1 MSFSLIVFLF
11 VLFLLMG
18 MPIAYVLGITGL
30 FYLYSAGGE
39 LFLLIAPDKVF
50 NGINSFALLAVPFF
64 MIAGEVMNKAQISE
78 KILQFCDLL
87 LGKIRGGVGYVTVLA
102 SFIFAGISGSA
113 ISEVT
118 ALGSI
123 LIPTMEKSG
132 YKKSY
137 AAALIASASVLG
149 PIIPP
154 SILAVIYG
162 SMTGISVGSIFAGA
176 IGPGILVALS
186 LVVVL
191 HFTARKLP
199 KRSHTF
205 AGKSA
210 AKTLGNSLWAVFMPI
225 IIVGSILGGIATP
238 TEAAVLAIVYALFI
252 AFFVYRTLRVSDL
265 KDIIIDASKSSTML
279 LFLTGTASI
288 FSWMLAMEQVP
299 QRMAGVFSAIA
310 GSPSVFLLLVCA
322 LLLFVGTFL
331 EITAAAIILVPIL
344 APVAVTM
351 GVHPLHFALVFL
363 IADFIGVITPPVG
376 VCLFASA
383 SIAKESIEAVS
394 KELLP
399 FIAAEVCALLLVV
412 FVPEIVLFLPRLLG
426 LIA

>member
-1 MSFSLIVFLF
+1 MNFMVIIILF

-18 MPIAYVLGITGL
+18 MPIAYVLGISGMV
-30 FYLYSAGGE
+30 YLYFKGGA
-39 LFLLIAPDKVF
+39 LFLLMAPDKVF
-50 NGINSFALLAVPFF
+50 SGINSFALLAVPFF
-64 MIAGEVMNKAQISE
+64 MIAGEVMNKAEISG
-78 KILQFCDLL
+78 KILEFCDLTV
-87 LGKIRGGVGYVTVLA
+87 GKIRGGVGYVSIMA

-137 AAALIASASVLG
+137 SAALIAAASVLG

-162 SMTGISVGSIFAGA
+162 SMTGLSVGAIFAAA
-176 IGPGILVALS
+176 IAPGILISLAL
-186 LVVVL
+186 VFVL
-191 HFTARKLP
+191 HFTAKKMPIRKHSFGN
-199 KRSHTF
+199 KTV
-205 AGKSA
+205 G
-210 AKTLGNSLWAVFMPI
+210 KTLGSSIWAVLMPV

-238 TEAAVLAIVYALFI
+238 TESAVLAILYALFI
-252 AFFVYRTLRVSDL
+252 AFFIYRTLKIGDL
-265 KDIIIDASKSSTML
+265 KDILVDACKSSTIL
-279 LFLTGTASI
+279 LFLTGTAGI

-299 QRMAGVFSAIA
+299 QYMANFFSVVTDNPTI
-310 GSPSVFLLLVCA
+310 FLLLVVV

-344 APVAVTM
+344 APVAVSM
-351 GVHPLHFALVFL
+351 GVDSLHFAIVFL
-363 IADFIGVITPPVG
+363 LADFIGVITPPVG

-383 SIAKESIEAVS
+383 SISKESIEKVS
-394 KELLP
+394 FDLLP
-399 FIAAEVCALLLVV
+399 FLGAEIAALLVIV
-412 FVPEIVLFLPRLLG
+412 FWPELVLFLPRMLK
-426 LIA
+426 LI

>member
-1 MSFSLIVFLF
+1 MNFMVIIILF

-18 MPIAYVLGITGL
+18 MPIAYVLGISGMV
-30 FYLYSAGGE
+30 YLYFKGGA
-39 LFLLIAPDKVF
+39 LFLLMAPDKVF
-50 NGINSFALLAVPFF
+50 SGINSFALLAVPFF
-64 MIAGEVMNKAQISE
+64 MIAGEVMNKAEISG
-78 KILQFCDLL
+78 KILEFCDLTV
-87 LGKIRGGVGYVTVLA
+87 GKIRGGVGYVSIMA

-137 AAALIASASVLG
+137 SAALIAAASVLG

-162 SMTGISVGSIFAGA
+162 SMTGLSVGAIFAAA
-176 IGPGILVALS
+176 IAPGILISLAL
-186 LVVVL
+186 VFVL
-191 HFTARKLP
+191 HFTAKKMPIRKHSFGN
-199 KRSHTF
+199 KTV
-205 AGKSA
+205 G
-210 AKTLGNSLWAVFMPI
+210 KTLGSSIWAVLMPV

-238 TEAAVLAIVYALFI
+238 TESAVLAILYALFI
-252 AFFVYRTLRVSDL
+252 AFFIYRTLKIGDL
-265 KDIIIDASKSSTML
+265 KDILVDACKSSTIL
-279 LFLTGTASI
+279 LFLTGTAGI

-299 QRMAGVFSAIA
+299 QYMANFFSVVTDNPTI
-310 GSPSVFLLLVCA
+310 FLLLVVV

-344 APVAVTM
+344 APVAVSM
-351 GVHPLHFALVFL
+351 GVDSLHFAIVFL
-363 IADFIGVITPPVG
+363 LADFIGVITPPVG

-383 SIAKESIEAVS
+383 SISKESIEKVS
-394 KELLP
+394 FDLLP
-399 FIAAEVCALLLVV
+399 FLGAEIAALLVIV
-412 FVPEIVLFLPRLLG
+412 FCPELVLFLPRMLK
-426 LIA
+426 LI

>member
-1 MSFSLIVFLF
+1 M
-11 VLFLLMG
+11 LFLLMG
-18 MPIAYVLGITGL
+18 MPIAYVLGITGM
-30 FYLYSAGGE
+30 FYLYTRGGT

-50 NGINSFALLAVPFF
+50 SGINSFALLAVPFF

-87 LGKIRGGVGYVTVLA
+87 VGKIRGGVGYVAILA

-123 LIPTMEKSG
+123 LIPTLEKSG
-132 YKKSY
+132 YRKSY
-137 AAALIASASVLG
+137 SAALIAAASVLG

-162 SMTGISVGSIFAGA
+162 SMTGLSVGSIFAGA
-176 IGPGILVALS
+176 IIPGVIVAMS
-186 LVVVL
+186 LVMAL
-191 HFTARKLP
+191 YFTARKLP
-199 KRSHTF
+199 KRTNTF
-205 AGKSA
+205 ANKSVG
-210 AKTLGNSLWAVFMPI
+210 KTLASSIWAVFMPV

-252 AFFVYRTLRVSDL
+252 AFFIYKTLHVSDL
-265 KDIIIDASKSSTML
+265 KDIIISASKSSTIL

-299 QRMAGVFSAIA
+299 QHMAQLFAAIA
-310 GSPSVFLLLVCA
+310 NHPSVFLLLVCA

-344 APVAVTM
+344 APVAVGM
-351 GVHPLHFALVFL
+351 GIDPLHFALVFL

-383 SIAKESIEAVS
+383 SISKESIEAVS
-394 KELLP
+394 KDLLP
-399 FIAAEVCALLLVV
+399 FIGAEVLALLFIV
-412 FVPEIVLFLPRLLG
+412 FCPDIVLFLPRVLN
-426 LIA
+426 LI